1 MPPMYMYTTILRVL
15 AKERRSSL
23 QQANNRLDSELH
35 VADVFLL
42 VTGRK
47 AIQQLLTRRF
57 GVFRPTPQGR
67 QDVLSIVKF
76 GTEEKTKPNFTLI
89 GP

>member
-35 VADVFLL
+35 VADVLLL
-42 VTGRK
+42 VTGMK
-47 AIQQLLTRRF
+47 AIQQLLTR
-57 GVFRPTPQGR
+57 
-67 QDVLSIVKF
+67 
-76 GTEEKTKPNFTLI
+76 
-89 GP
+89 